1 MATTAILP
9 AIGNAKVSV
18 FPRLARFPDVFAN
31 VFPHIPTPGMDSQH
45 LLKNA
50 QAVSSRFGNRQASL
64 TRASPRG

>member
-18 FPRLARFPDVFAN
+18 FPRFFARFPDVFAN
-31 VFPHIPTPGMDSQH
+31 VFPHIPVLGMDSQH

-50 QAVSSRFGNRQASL
+50 QAVSARFGNR
-64 TRASPRG
+64 

>member
-18 FPRLARFPDVFAN
+18 FPRLTRFPDVFAN

-50 QAVSSRFGNRQASL
+50 QAVSARFGNR
-64 TRASPRG
+64 

>member
-18 FPRLARFPDVFAN
+18 FPRLARFADFFAN
-31 VFPHIPTPGMDSQH
+31 VFPYISVLGMDSQH

-50 QAVSSRFGNRQASL
+50 QAASARFGNR
-64 TRASPRG
+64 